1 MIINWD
7 FIIRIVVA
15 AILGGAIGVER
26 EYHAKDAGF
35 RTHLL
40 VAIGSALFTVISMY
54 GFDSFLGGKSISFDP
69 SRIAAQIVTGI
80 GFLGAGT
87 IIFQKQFIRGL
98 TTAAG
103 LWVTAAIGLACGC
116 GMYFIAL
123 LTTALVLICLA
134 TMNIFIK
141 RISTRHISI
150 SFSCNSQEE
159 IKNIISA
166 LKNEE
171 IEIKDYSMQQ
181 TDRMESDKY
190 IVSLNLKTKRYH
202 YKDTLFNLIQSFEG
216 INIVSF
222 D

>member
-1 MIINWD
+1 MIVNWD

-15 AILGGAIGVER
+15 AILGGAIGIER

-181 TDRMESDKY
+181 TDRIESDKY

-202 YKDTLFNLIQSFEG
+202 YKDTLFNLIQSFDK

>member
-1 MIINWD
+1 MIVNWD

-116 GMYFIAL
+116 GMYFVAI

-134 TMNIFIK
+134 TMNVFIK

-166 LKNEE
+166 LKKEE

-202 YKDTLFNLIQSFEG
+202 YKDTLFELIQNFEK

>member
-181 TDRMESDKY
+181 TDRIESDKY

>member
-1 MIINWD
+1 MIVNWD

-116 GMYFIAL
+116 GMYFVAV

-134 TMNIFIK
+134 TMNVFIK

>member
-1 MIINWD
+1 MIVNWD

-40 VAIGSALFTVISMY
+40 VAIGSALFTIISMY

-181 TDRMESDKY
+181 TDRIESDKY

>member
-1 MIINWD
+1 MIVNWD

-40 VAIGSALFTVISMY
+40 VAIGSALFTIISMY

-69 SRIAAQIVTGI
+69 SRIAAQVVTGI

-116 GMYFIAL
+116 GMYFISA
-123 LTTALVLICLA
+123 LTTALVLICLT
-134 TMNIFIK
+134 TMNVFIK

-159 IKNIISA
+159 IKDIISA

-181 TDRMESDKY
+181 TDRIESDKY